1 MDDQVTPALAQSSAA
16 RAFEELRG
24 EVSLLRRAVEGLAA
38 ERRDQPDYGPT
49 LEALATSNEEIRDW
63 AKKVSERPA
72 VRLTPL
78 QIGQQIEEA
87 VTKLRAEDRRQL
99 DVAHGQLTS
108 AIKEAKMLSATARAA
123 SEQVRREKIIGGL
136 SCLGG
141 IILLLLLAQIELV
154 WR

>member
-16 RAFEELRG
+16 RAFEDLRG
-24 EVSLLRRAVEGLAA
+24 EVSLLRRATEGLSA
-38 ERRDQPDYGPT
+38 ERRNQPDYGPT
-49 LEALATSNEEIRDW
+49 LEALATSNQEIRDW
-63 AKKVSERPA
+63 ARKVSERPA

-78 QIGQQIEEA
+78 QIGEQIEEA
-87 VTKLRAEDRRQL
+87 VTKLRADDRRQL

-108 AIKEAKMLSATARAA
+108 ALHEAKMLLATARVA

-136 SCLGG
+136 SFLAGMV
-141 IILLLLLAQIELV
+141 LLMLLVQIELV